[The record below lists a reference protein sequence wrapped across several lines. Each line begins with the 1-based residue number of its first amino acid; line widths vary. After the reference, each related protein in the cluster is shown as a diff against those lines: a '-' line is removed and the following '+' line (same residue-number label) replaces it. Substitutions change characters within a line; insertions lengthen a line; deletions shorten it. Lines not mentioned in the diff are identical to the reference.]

1 MRLSWIAVALILGLG
16 GCGSKNAFE
25 MFGMDS
31 AHEKAV
37 EQMRTGTIVKSF
49 ETKAIVSSVYLNPI
63 HPEEYR
69 DGEYFI
75 GAFYFE
81 KRNLDV
87 KKWDLAAFGYTLTL
101 NGNAPVSME
110 ELKENDP
117 RRTLI
122 PIQNRWNKYYLI
134 RFDPVT
140 ADSLAL
146 LLSNDQTGSVA
157 LEYPRYR

>member
-1 MRLSWIAVALILGLG
+1 MRLSLIAVALLLGLG
-16 GCGSKNAFE
+16 GCASKNAFE
-25 MFGMDS
+25 MFEMDA
-31 AHEKAV
+31 AHEKSV
-37 EQMRTGTIVKSF
+37 EQLRTGTIVQSF

-63 HPEEYR
+63 HPQTYT

-75 GAFYFE
+75 GAFYFD

-87 KKWDLAAFGYTLTL
+87 KKWDLASFGYTLTL
-101 NGNAPVSME
+101 NGKAPVSME

-122 PIQNRWNKYYLI
+122 PIQNRWNRYYLI
-134 RFDPVT
+134 RFEPVT
-140 ADSLAL
+140 AESLKL

-157 LEYPRYR
+157 LEYPKRR